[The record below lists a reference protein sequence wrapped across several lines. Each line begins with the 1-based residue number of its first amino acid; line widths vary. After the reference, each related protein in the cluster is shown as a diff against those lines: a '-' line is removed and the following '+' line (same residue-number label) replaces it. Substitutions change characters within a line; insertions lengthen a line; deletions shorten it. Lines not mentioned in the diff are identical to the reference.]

1 MSRGSSRR
9 LIPEPKSVAMSG
21 SILAR
26 AGRALGWSPTW
37 QRSSAPVSSVAMS
50 GSLLARAGRGLDR
63 GDDVLIAR
71 AAAQISLERVADL
84 GLGRLGL
91 RREQIG
97 RRHDHAGS
105 AKAALQPVLLPK
117 RLLQRVQAP
126 PSPSPSVAAQTLDG
140 RDRVPLPL
148 QCEHG
153 AALYRPAVDM
163 DRAGAA
169 LARSSARL
177 RNREVP

>member
-9 LIPEPKSVAMSG
+9 LIPEPK
-21 SILAR
+21 
-26 AGRALGWSPTW
+26 
-37 QRSSAPVSSVAMS
+37 SVAMS

-91 RREQIG
+91 RREQIS

-126 PSPSPSVAAQTLDG
+126 PSPSPPPPPCPPT
-140 RDRVPLPL
+140 P
-148 QCEHG
+148 
-153 AALYRPAVDM
+153 
-163 DRAGAA
+163 
-169 LARSSARL
+169 
-177 RNREVP
+177 RNRKSAGWGKREN